1 MTRQAQSRKTV
12 EQLSITAGWVKKQHT
27 NQQPNGEGKS
37 TPTERE
43 RGREQKQIDRQRERE
58 RERERERDQKEIDTE
73 REGDPVRNNNN
84 EKGGKQLR
92 GEIEREKSILSIDA
106 SKFCNEQ

>member
-1 MTRQAQSRKTV
+1 M
-12 EQLSITAGWVKKQHT
+12 
-27 NQQPNGEGKS
+27 
-37 TPTERE
+37 E
-43 RGREQKQIDRQRERE
+43 RGSLRPQREKEGESRSRQID
-58 RERERERDQKEIDTE
+58 RERERDQKEIDTE